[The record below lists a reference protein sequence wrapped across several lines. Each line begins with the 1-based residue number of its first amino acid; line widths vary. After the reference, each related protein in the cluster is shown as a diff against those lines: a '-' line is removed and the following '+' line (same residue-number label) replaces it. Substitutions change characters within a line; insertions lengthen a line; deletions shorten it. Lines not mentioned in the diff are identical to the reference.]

1 MQKALEIDDSNGRL
15 HGFLGQLYTMK
26 REYDK
31 GIAEGERAVALDPGG
46 AHSLYFYAL
55 SLNFAG
61 RYEEAITLLQKVM
74 RLDPLGSSHY
84 YNQLGNAFLFSGRLE
99 EAVPTY
105 KKLIER
111 APDNIYGHSNL
122 AATYSMMGRMDEAQ
136 AQIAEVRRIN
146 PKFSV
151 EFFRRTSA
159 LKDRSKIDEIAN
171 ALSKAGLQ

>member
-1 MQKALEIDDSNGRL
+1 
-15 HGFLGQLYTMK
+15 
-26 REYDK
+26 
-31 GIAEGERAVALDPGG
+31 
-46 AHSLYFYAL
+46 
-55 SLNFAG
+55 
-61 RYEEAITLLQKVM
+61 M